1 MKIASKEY
9 VIKRMSSLMINPK
22 KKYSQNFLVDF
33 DIVKRSVDNLSLSS
47 DDIVVEIGPGLG
59 ALTQEILDRGN
70 QVYAYEID
78 EDMYQSLK
86 EEMKHYSNLH
96 LENADFLKVNLSFL
110 KSQSVKVISNVP
122 YNLTT
127 RIIEKIVMASIDF
140 KVFEFMVQKEV
151 YNRIIAKSGSKDYS
165 PLNIFIEY
173 VGTLSLVMKVNKD
186 KFIPIPNVDSVI
198 LKIDFNKKRVDKEI
212 EKVMFSLI
220 KASFV
225 QRRKTILN
233 NLTIYLKNKEQAKE
247 LLEKSKIQESIRGE
261 ALNLSEYLLL
271 SKNYLS
277 MKK

>member
-22 KKYSQNFLVDF
+22 KKYSQNFLIDYDV
-33 DIVKRSVDNLSLSS
+33 VKRSVDNLSLSS

-78 EDMYQSLK
+78 EDMYRSLK
-86 EEMKHYSNLH
+86 EEMKFSPNLH
-96 LENADFLKVNLSFL
+96 LENVDFLKVDLSFL
-110 KSQSVKVISNVP
+110 KNKSVKVISNVP

-127 RIIEKIVMASIDF
+127 PIIEKIVTSDIGI

-151 YNRIIAKSGSKDYS
+151 FDRIKAKSGSKDYS
-165 PLNIFIEY
+165 PLNIYIDY

-186 KFIPIPNVDSVI
+186 KFIPSPNVDSVI
-198 LKIDFNKKRVDKEI
+198 LKIEFNKERVTSEV
-212 EKVMFSLI
+212 EKVMFPLI

-225 QRRKTILN
+225 QRRKTMLN
-233 NLTIYLKNKEQAKE
+233 NLTLYLKNKEMAKD
-247 LLEKSKIQESIRGE
+247 LLEKSGINESIRGE
-261 ALNLSEYLLL
+261 TLNLSEYLLL
-271 SKNYLS
+271 SKNYLY

>member
-22 KKYSQNFLVDF
+22 KKYSQNFLIDYDV
-33 DIVKRSVDNLSLSS
+33 VKRSVDNLSLSS

-78 EDMYQSLK
+78 DDMYRSLK
-86 EEMKHYSNLH
+86 EEMKFSPNLH
-96 LENADFLKVNLSFL
+96 LENVDFLKVDLSFL
-110 KSQSVKVISNVP
+110 KNKSVKVISNVP

-127 RIIEKIVMASIDF
+127 PIIEKIVTSDIGI

-151 YNRIIAKSGSKDYS
+151 FDRIKAKSGSKDYS
-165 PLNIFIEY
+165 PLNIYIDY

-186 KFIPIPNVDSVI
+186 KFIPSPNVDSVI
-198 LKIDFNKKRVDKEI
+198 LKIDFNKERVTSDV
-212 EKVMFSLI
+212 EKVMFPLI

-225 QRRKTILN
+225 QRRKTMLN
-233 NLTIYLKNKEQAKE
+233 NLTLYLKNKEMAKD
-247 LLEKSKIQESIRGE
+247 LLEKSGINESIRGE
-261 ALNLSEYLLL
+261 TLNLSEYLLL
-271 SKNYLS
+271 SKNCLN

>member
-22 KKYSQNFLVDF
+22 KKYSQNFLIDYDV
-33 DIVKRSVDNLSLSS
+33 VKRSVDNLSLSI

-78 EDMYQSLK
+78 EDMYRSLK
-86 EEMKHYSNLH
+86 EEMKQYPNLH
-96 LENADFLKVNLSFL
+96 LENVDFLKVDLSFL
-110 KSQSVKVISNVP
+110 KNKSVKVISNVP

-127 RIIEKIVMASIDF
+127 PIIEKIVTSDIDI

-151 YNRIIAKSGSKDYS
+151 YDRIKAKSGSKDYS
-165 PLNIFIEY
+165 PLNIYIEY

-186 KFIPIPNVDSVI
+186 KFIPSPNVDSVI
-198 LKIDFNKKRVDKEI
+198 LKIDFNKERVTSDV
-212 EKVMFSLI
+212 EKVMFPLI

-225 QRRKTILN
+225 QRRKTMLN
-233 NLTIYLKNKEQAKE
+233 NLTLYLKNKEMAKD
-247 LLEKSKIQESIRGE
+247 LLEKSNINESIRGE
-261 ALNLSEYLLL
+261 ALDLSEYLLL
-271 SKNYLS
+271 SKNYLY

>member
-22 KKYSQNFLVDF
+22 KKYSQNFLIDYDV
-33 DIVKRSVDNLSLSS
+33 VKRSVDNLSLSS

-78 EDMYQSLK
+78 EDMYRSLK
-86 EEMKHYSNLH
+86 EEMKQYPNLH
-96 LENADFLKVNLSFL
+96 LENVDFLKVDLSFL
-110 KSQSVKVISNVP
+110 KNKSVKVISNVP

-127 RIIEKIVMASIDF
+127 PIIEKIVTSDIDI

-151 YNRIIAKSGSKDYS
+151 YDRIKAKSGSKDYS
-165 PLNIFIEY
+165 PLNIYIDY

-186 KFIPIPNVDSVI
+186 KFIPSPNVDSVI
-198 LKIDFNKKRVDKEI
+198 LKIDFNKERVTSDV
-212 EKVMFSLI
+212 EKVMFPLI

-225 QRRKTILN
+225 QRRKTMLN
-233 NLTIYLKNKEQAKE
+233 NLTLYLKNKEMAKD
-247 LLEKSKIQESIRGE
+247 LLEKSNINESIRGE
-261 ALNLSEYLLL
+261 ALDLSEYLLL
-271 SKNYLS
+271 SKNYLY

>member
-22 KKYSQNFLVDF
+22 KKYSQNFLIDYDV
-33 DIVKRSVDNLSLSS
+33 VKRSVDNLSLSS

-78 EDMYQSLK
+78 DDMYRSLK
-86 EEMKHYSNLH
+86 EEMKFSPNLH
-96 LENADFLKVNLSFL
+96 LENVDFLKVDLSFL
-110 KSQSVKVISNVP
+110 KNKSVKVISNVP

-127 RIIEKIVMASIDF
+127 PIIEKIVTSDIDI

-151 YNRIIAKSGSKDYS
+151 YDRIKAKSGSKDYS
-165 PLNIFIEY
+165 PLNIYIEY

-186 KFIPIPNVDSVI
+186 KFIPSPNVDSVI
-198 LKIDFNKKRVDKEI
+198 LKIDFNKERVSSEV
-212 EKVMFSLI
+212 EKVMFPLI

-225 QRRKTILN
+225 QRRKTMLN
-233 NLTIYLKNKEQAKE
+233 NLTLYLKNKEMAKD
-247 LLEKSKIQESIRGE
+247 LLEKSNINESIRGE
-261 ALNLSEYLLL
+261 TLNLSEYLLL
-271 SKNYLS
+271 SKNCLN

>member
-22 KKYSQNFLVDF
+22 KKYSQNFLIDYDV
-33 DIVKRSVDNLSLSS
+33 VKRSVDNLSLSS

-78 EDMYQSLK
+78 DDMYRSLK
-86 EEMKHYSNLH
+86 EEMKFSPNLH
-96 LENADFLKVNLSFL
+96 LENVDFLKVDLSFL
-110 KSQSVKVISNVP
+110 KNKSVKVISNVP

-127 RIIEKIVMASIDF
+127 PIIEKIVTSDIGI

-151 YNRIIAKSGSKDYS
+151 FDRIKAKSGSKDYS
-165 PLNIFIEY
+165 PLNIYIDY

-186 KFIPIPNVDSVI
+186 KFIPSPNVDSVI
-198 LKIDFNKKRVDKEI
+198 LKIEFNKERVSSEV
-212 EKVMFSLI
+212 EKVMFPLI

-225 QRRKTILN
+225 QSRKTMLN
-233 NLTIYLKNKEQAKE
+233 NLTLYLKNKEMAKD
-247 LLEKSKIQESIRGE
+247 LLEKSGINESIRGE
-261 ALNLSEYLLL
+261 TLNLSEYLLL
-271 SKNYLS
+271 SKNCLN

>member
-22 KKYSQNFLVDF
+22 KKYSQNFLIDYDV
-33 DIVKRSVDNLSLSS
+33 VKRSVDNLSLSS

-78 EDMYQSLK
+78 DDMYRSLK
-86 EEMKHYSNLH
+86 EEMKFSPNLH
-96 LENADFLKVNLSFL
+96 LENVDFLKVDLSFL
-110 KSQSVKVISNVP
+110 KNKSVKVISNVP

-127 RIIEKIVMASIDF
+127 PIIEKIVTSDIGI

-151 YNRIIAKSGSKDYS
+151 FDRIKAKSGSKDYS
-165 PLNIFIEY
+165 PLNIYIDY

-186 KFIPIPNVDSVI
+186 KFIPSPNVDSVI
-198 LKIDFNKKRVDKEI
+198 LKIEFNKERVSSEV
-212 EKVMFSLI
+212 EKVMFPLI

-225 QRRKTILN
+225 QRRKTMLN
-233 NLTIYLKNKEQAKE
+233 NLTLYLKNKEMAKD
-247 LLEKSKIQESIRGE
+247 LLEKSGINESIRGE
-261 ALNLSEYLLL
+261 TLDLSEYLLL
-271 SKNYLS
+271 SKNYLY

>member
-22 KKYSQNFLVDF
+22 KKYSQNFLIDYDV
-33 DIVKRSVDNLSLSS
+33 VKRSVDNLSLSS

-78 EDMYQSLK
+78 DDMYRSLK
-86 EEMKHYSNLH
+86 EEMKFSPNLH
-96 LENADFLKVNLSFL
+96 LENVDFLKVDLSFL
-110 KSQSVKVISNVP
+110 KNKSVKVISNVP

-127 RIIEKIVMASIDF
+127 PIIEKIVTSDIGI

-151 YNRIIAKSGSKDYS
+151 FDRIKAKSGSKDYS
-165 PLNIFIEY
+165 PLNIYIDY

-186 KFIPIPNVDSVI
+186 KFIPSPNVDSVI
-198 LKIDFNKKRVDKEI
+198 LKIEFNKERVSSEV
-212 EKVMFSLI
+212 EKVMFPLI

-225 QRRKTILN
+225 QRRKTMLN
-233 NLTIYLKNKEQAKE
+233 NLTLYLKNKEMAKD
-247 LLEKSKIQESIRGE
+247 LLEKSGINESIRGE
-261 ALNLSEYLLL
+261 TLNLSEYLLL
-271 SKNYLS
+271 SKNCLN

>member
-22 KKYSQNFLVDF
+22 KKYSQNFLIDYDV
-33 DIVKRSVDNLSLSS
+33 VKRSVDNLSLSS

-78 EDMYQSLK
+78 DDMYRSLK
-86 EEMKHYSNLH
+86 EEMKFSPNLH
-96 LENADFLKVNLSFL
+96 LENVDFLKVDLSFL
-110 KSQSVKVISNVP
+110 KNKSVKVISNVP

-127 RIIEKIVMASIDF
+127 PIIEKIVTSDIDI

-151 YNRIIAKSGSKDYS
+151 YDRIKAKSGSKDYS
-165 PLNIFIEY
+165 PLNIYIEY

-186 KFIPIPNVDSVI
+186 KFIPSPNVDSVI
-198 LKIDFNKKRVDKEI
+198 LKIEFNKERVSSEV
-212 EKVMFSLI
+212 EKVMFPLI

-225 QRRKTILN
+225 QRRKTMLN
-233 NLTIYLKNKEQAKE
+233 NLTLYLKNKEMAKD
-247 LLEKSKIQESIRGE
+247 LLEKSGINESIRGE
-261 ALNLSEYLLL
+261 TLNLSEYLLL
-271 SKNYLS
+271 SKNCLN